1 MTRPLQ
7 IRALPLRCTA
17 ALTALLVLVPAGLLL
32 RSPRPRAQGLE
43 RLLGQAALMQSFP
56 ASPQR
61 PVPALWSQ
69 RLGPALASNVWQQQR
84 RVWWQF
90 WGRDGDGGAYLAF
103 PAHTLPPSLTARPA
117 SGLSPQGLPPNSL
130 RVDDLVVV
138 AADSLSQRLLQDQ
151 LRLAQR
157 QRRGL
162 EQRCLLRLQ
171 QEQAVFWAPLGLGV
185 MAGPMAP
192 LLQRFQ
198 EGCLSLQLD
207 GASLGLTGEA
217 SSASGLLSAP
227 GRPQPAPPL
236 PPLPADLLLEWR
248 GPVLDALLQGLLSRQ
263 LIREP
268 LAARY
273 GIGDG
278 QLALLRRVPF
288 VLRLRPLAQ
297 GPFQAGLEVQL
308 RVSGERRPWTQ
319 LLDALVPPL
328 EAQGLAATRTGS
340 AALPAI
346 SWRREDGLVVG
357 GWRWVLA
364 ASGQP
369 QLLLYLGPEPP
380 LAHTAATLAAPTAT
394 IGLPGS
400 AGATVLRARP
410 KALARLGLLP
420 PELPQLVQQ
429 AAQLDLVAIHA
440 ASGAGV
446 LGSPLSQLTGQLQ
459 LQRRPQRLPLDR

>member
-1 MTRPLQ
+1 MTR
-7 IRALPLRCTA
+7 LRWTA
-17 ALTALLVLVPAGLLL
+17 ALTALLVLVPAGVLL
-32 RSPRPRAQGLE
+32 RWPRPRAQGLE
-43 RLLGQAALMQSFP
+43 RLMGQAALMQSFP

-69 RLGPALASNVWQQQR
+69 RLGPALARNVWQQQR

-103 PAHTLPPSLTARPA
+103 PAPTLPPALTARAA
-117 SGLSPQGLPPNSL
+117 SGLPPHSL

-138 AADSLSQRLLQDQ
+138 AADPLSHRLLQDQ

-171 QEQAVFWAPLGLGV
+171 REQAVFWAPLGLGV

-198 EGCLSLQLD
+198 EGCLSLRLE

-217 SSASGLLSAP
+217 SAASGLLSAP

-236 PPLPADLLLEWR
+236 PPLPTDLLLEWR

-297 GPFQAGLEVQL
+297 GPFQAGLEIQL
-308 RVSGERRPWTQ
+308 HVSGERRPWTQ
-319 LLDALVPPL
+319 LLDALVPSL
-328 EAQGLAATRTGS
+328 EAQGLAATRSGS

-380 LAHTAATLAAPTAT
+380 LANSPATLAAPTLAAPVPT
-394 IGLPGS
+394 LGLPGS

-410 KALARLGLLP
+410 QALSRLGLLP
-420 PELPQLVQQ
+420 PELPELVQQ

-459 LQRRPQRLPLDR
+459 LQLRPQRPPLAR

>member
-1 MTRPLQ
+1 MTR
-7 IRALPLRCTA
+7 LRWTA
-17 ALTALLVLVPAGLLL
+17 ALTALLVLLPAGLLL
-32 RSPRPRAQGLE
+32 RWPRPRAQGLE
-43 RLLGQAALMQSFP
+43 RLLGEAALLQSFP

-69 RLGPALASNVWQQQR
+69 RLGPALARNVWQQQR

-103 PAHTLPPSLTARPA
+103 PAHTLPPALTAGSA
-117 SGLSPQGLPPNSL
+117 SGLPPHSL

-138 AADSLSQRLLQDQ
+138 APDPLSQRQLQDQ

-198 EGCLSLQLD
+198 EGCLSLRLE
-207 GASLGLTGEA
+207 GASLGLAGEA
-217 SSASGLLSAP
+217 SAASGILSAP

-236 PPLPADLLLEWR
+236 PPLADDLLLEWR
-248 GPVLDALLQGLLSRQ
+248 GPSLDALLQGLLSRQ

-278 QLALLRRVPF
+278 QLALLRRAPF

-308 RVSGERRPWTQ
+308 SVSGDRRPWAQ
-319 LLDALVPPL
+319 LLDGLVAPL
-328 EAQGLAATRTGS
+328 EAQGLTAIRTGS
-340 AALPAI
+340 AALPAS
-346 SWRREDGLVVG
+346 SWRREDGQVVG

-369 QLLLYLGPEPP
+369 QLLAYLGPEPRS
-380 LAHTAATLAAPTAT
+380 AHSAAPSAVPTPVL
-394 IGLPGS
+394 GLPGS
-400 AGATVLRARP
+400 GEATVLRARP
-410 KALARLGLLP
+410 QALERLGLLP
-420 PELPQLVQQ
+420 PELPQPVRQ
-429 AAQLDLVAIHA
+429 AAQLDLVAINA
-440 ASGAGV
+440 ASGGRAM
-446 LGSPLSQLTGQLQ
+446 GSPLSQLSGQLQ
-459 LQRRPQRLPLDR
+459 LRLRSQAPPSPR

>member
-1 MTRPLQ
+1 MTQPLR
-7 IRALPLRCTA
+7 IGALPLRCTA

-32 RSPRPRAQGLE
+32 RWPRPRAQGLE
-43 RLLGQAALMQSFP
+43 RLLGQAALLQSFP

-69 RLGPALASNVWQQQR
+69 RLGPALAGNVWRQQR

-103 PAHTLPPSLTARPA
+103 SAQTLPPALTSRSA
-117 SGLSPQGLPPNSL
+117 SGLPPHSL

-138 AADSLSQRLLQDQ
+138 APDPLSQRLLQDQ
-151 LRLAQR
+151 LKLAQR

-162 EQRCLLRLQ
+162 EQRCLQRL
-171 QEQAVFWAPLGLGV
+171 ESDQAVFWAPLGLGV

-198 EGCLSLQLD
+198 EGCLSLRLE
-207 GASLGLTGEA
+207 GASLGLVGEA
-217 SSASGLLSAP
+217 SAASGILSAP

-248 GPVLDALLQGLLSRQ
+248 GPAMEGLLQGLLSRQ

-273 GIGDG
+273 GIGEG
-278 QLALLRRVPF
+278 QLALLRRAPF

-297 GPFQAGLEVQL
+297 GPFQAGLELQL
-308 RVSGERRPWTQ
+308 GVAGDRRPWTQ
-319 LLDALVPPL
+319 LLDGLVSPL

-346 SWRREDGLVVG
+346 SWRREDGQMVG

-369 QLLLYLGPEPP
+369 QLLVYLGPEPASP
-380 LAHTAATLAAPTAT
+380 SRAATSTAPVPAL
-394 IGLPGS
+394 GLPGL
-400 AGATVLRARP
+400 GDATVLRARP
-410 KALARLGLLP
+410 QALARLGLLP
-420 PELPQLVQQ
+420 PELPQPVQQ
-429 AAQLDLVAIHA
+429 AAQLDLVAINA
-440 ASGAGV
+440 ASAGRA
-446 LGSPLSQLTGQLQ
+446 LSSPLSQLTGQLQ
-459 LQRRPQRLPLDR
+459 LRLRSQPLPLPR

>member
-1 MTRPLQ
+1 MRRLLT

-32 RSPRPRAQGLE
+32 RWPRPRAQGLE

-69 RLGPALASNVWQQQR
+69 RLGPALARNVWLQQR

-103 PAHTLPPSLTARPA
+103 PAQTLSPALTARSA
-117 SGLSPQGLPPNSL
+117 SGLPPHSL

-138 AADSLSQRLLQDQ
+138 APDPLSQRLLQDQ
-151 LRLAQR
+151 LRLGQR

-198 EGCLSLQLD
+198 EGCLSLRLE

-217 SSASGLLSAP
+217 SAASGILSAP
-227 GRPQPAPPL
+227 GRPQPTPPL

-248 GPVLDALLQGLLSRQ
+248 GPALDALLQGLLNRQ

-278 QLALLRRVPF
+278 QLALLGRAPF

-308 RVSGERRPWTQ
+308 SVSGDRRPWTQ
-319 LLDALVPPL
+319 LLDGLVPPL
-328 EAQGLAATRTGS
+328 EAQGLAATRSGS
-340 AALPAI
+340 TALPAI

-369 QLLLYLGPEPP
+369 QLLVYLGPEPA
-380 LAHTAATLAAPTAT
+380 LANSAGSPTSTTPTL
-394 IGLPGS
+394 GLPGS
-400 AGATVLRARP
+400 ASATVLRARP
-410 KALARLGLLP
+410 QALARLGLLP
-420 PELPQLVQQ
+420 AELPQPVQQ
-429 AAQLDLVAIHA
+429 AAQLDLVAINA
-440 ASGAGV
+440 ASGARA

-459 LQRRPQRLPLDR
+459 LRLRPQPQPLPR

>member
-1 MTRPLQ
+1 MTRRLRIP
-7 IRALPLRCTA
+7 AMPLRFTA
-17 ALTALLVLVPAGLLL
+17 ALTALLVLVPASILL
-32 RSPRPRAQGLE
+32 RWPRPRALGLE
-43 RLLGQAALMQSFP
+43 RLLAQAALLQSFP

-69 RLGPALASNVWQQQR
+69 RLGPALASNVWRQQR

-103 PAHTLPPSLTARPA
+103 PAHTLPPALTAR
-117 SGLSPQGLPPNSL
+117 SGSGLPPHSL

-138 AADSLSQRLLQDQ
+138 APDPLSQRLLQDQ

-157 QRRGL
+157 QLRGL

-171 QEQAVFWAPLGLGV
+171 QDQAVFWAPLGLGV
-185 MAGPMAP
+185 MTGAMAP
-192 LLQRFQ
+192 LLQRYQ
-198 EGCLSLQLD
+198 EGCLSLRLD
-207 GASLGLTGEA
+207 GASLSLAGEA
-217 SSASGLLSAP
+217 TAASGILTAP
-227 GRPQPAPPL
+227 GGAEPAPPL

-248 GPVLDALLQGLLSRQ
+248 GPALETVLQGLLGRQ

-273 GIGDG
+273 GIGDA
-278 QLALLRRVPF
+278 QLALLRSAPF
-288 VLRLRPLAQ
+288 VLRLRPLSR

-308 RVSGERRPWTQ
+308 GVSGDRRPWIK
-319 LLDALVPPL
+319 LLDALVRPL
-328 EAQGLAATRTGS
+328 ETQGLAATRTGS
-340 AALPAI
+340 LALPAI

-369 QLLLYLGPEPP
+369 QLLVYLGPEPP
-380 LAHTAATLAAPTAT
+380 LAGPSAFSTAT

-400 AGATVLRARP
+400 AAGTVLRARP
-410 KALARLGLLP
+410 QALARLGLLP
-420 PELPQLVQQ
+420 PQLPQPVQQ
-429 AAQLDLVAIHA
+429 ADQLDLVATTT
-440 ASGAGV
+440 ASGARAT
-446 LGSPLSQLTGQLQ
+446 GSPLSQLTGQLQ
-459 LQRRPQRLPLDR
+459 LRLR

>member
-1 MTRPLQ
+1 MTRPLP

-17 ALTALLVLVPAGLLL
+17 ALTALLVLVPAVLLL
-32 RSPRPRAQGLE
+32 RWPRPRAQGLE
-43 RLLGQAALMQSFP
+43 RLLGEAALMQSFP

-69 RLGPALASNVWQQQR
+69 RLGPALAGNVWRQQR

-103 PAHTLPPSLTARPA
+103 PAQTLPPALTARSA
-117 SGLSPQGLPPNSL
+117 SGLPPHSL

-138 AADSLSQRLLQDQ
+138 APDPLSQRLLQDQ

-198 EGCLSLQLD
+198 EGCLSLRLE
-207 GASLGLTGEA
+207 GASLRLAGEA
-217 SSASGLLSAP
+217 SAASGILSTP
-227 GRPQPAPPL
+227 GRAQTAPPL

-248 GPVLDALLQGLLSRQ
+248 GPALESVLQGLLSRQ

-278 QLALLRRVPF
+278 QLALLRRAPF

-308 RVSGERRPWTQ
+308 TVSGDRRPWSQ
-319 LLDALVPPL
+319 LLDSLVPPL
-328 EAQGLAATRTGS
+328 ESQGLEATRTGS

-364 ASGQP
+364 VSGPP

-380 LAHTAATLAAPTAT
+380 LATTAATSAAAIPAM
-394 IGLPGS
+394 GLPGS
-400 AGATVLRARP
+400 GGATVLRARP
-410 KALARLGLLP
+410 QGLARLGLLP
-420 PELPQLVQQ
+420 EELPQLVQQ
-429 AAQLDLVAIHA
+429 AAQLDVVAINA
-440 ASGAGV
+440 ASGGRAP
-446 LGSPLSQLTGQLQ
+446 GSPLSQLTGRLQLQ
-459 LQRRPQRLPLDR
+459 LRPQPPPLPR

>member
-1 MTRPLQ
+1 MTRALRV
-7 IRALPLRCTA
+7 RALPLRCTA
-17 ALTALLVLVPAGLLL
+17 ALTALLMLVPAVLLS
-32 RSPRPRAQGLE
+32 RWPRPRALGLE
-43 RLLGQAALMQSFP
+43 RLLGQAALLQSFP

-61 PVPALWSQ
+61 PVPGLWTQ
-69 RLGPALASNVWQQQR
+69 RLGPVLAGNVWRQQR

-103 PAHTLPPSLTARPA
+103 PAHTLPPALTAR
-117 SGLSPQGLPPNSL
+117 SGSGLPPHSL

-138 AADSLSQRLLQDQ
+138 APDPLSQRLLQDQ

-157 QRRGL
+157 QLRGL
-162 EQRCLLRLQ
+162 ELRCLLRLQ

-185 MAGPMAP
+185 MTGPMAP

-198 EGCLSLQLD
+198 EGCLSLRLE
-207 GASLGLTGEA
+207 GASLSLAGEA
-217 SSASGLLSAP
+217 SAASGILSAP
-227 GRPQPAPPL
+227 GRAQPAPPL

-248 GPVLDALLQGLLSRQ
+248 GPALDALLQGLLSRQ

-278 QLALLRRVPF
+278 QLALLRSVPF
-288 VLRLRPLAQ
+288 VLRLRPLPR

-308 RVSGERRPWTQ
+308 GVSGDRRPWTK
-319 LLDALVPPL
+319 LLDALVTPL
-328 EAQGLAATRTGS
+328 EAQGLAATRSGS
-340 AALPAI
+340 PVLPAI

-369 QLLLYLGPEPP
+369 QLLVYLGPEPP
-380 LAHTAATLAAPTAT
+380 MAGASAFSTPT
-394 IGLPGS
+394 IGVPVS
-400 AGATVLRARP
+400 ASQTVLRARP
-410 KALARLGLLP
+410 RDLARLGLLP
-420 PELPQLVQQ
+420 PQLPQPVKQ
-429 AAQLDLVAIHA
+429 AAQLALVAA
-440 ASGAGV
+440 SSASGMRAA
-446 LGSPLSQLTGQLQ
+446 GSPLSQLTGQLQ
-459 LQRRPQRLPLDR
+459 LGPR